1 MRARH
6 HVGAVGLALAVLF
19 ALILLAPP
27 GARSLDRGSFVN
39 WESPHVHPLDLSPD
53 GTTLAAVNT
62 AASRLEIFDV
72 AGSKPVLRGSVF
84 AGLDPV
90 SVRFRTDDE
99 AWVVN
104 HISDSVSII
113 DVSTLRVR
121 ATLEVDDEPTDV
133 VFAGNPERA
142 FVSCSQ
148 VNRVLV
154 FNPTKLDAKPR
165 VIEIDA
171 EDPRAMAVSPDGDT
185 VYVAVFESGNG
196 STSLGGGLD
205 GDLSGIGVIPLNVVS
220 DPEGPYDGQNPPP
233 NSGSA
238 FEPRIASGLPPPPP
252 VAMIVKK
259 NDTGRW
265 LDDNA
270 GDWTELVSGSL
281 SQRSGRPRGWDVIDR
296 DVAIIDATS
305 LKVSYVDRLMN
316 ANMALAINP
325 VSGDVVVVGTDGTNE
340 VRFEPVLNGRFLRV
354 NAAIID
360 GAGRRV
366 AQVVDLNP
374 HLDYTTST
382 IATRQRELSIG
393 DPRAIVWSAD
403 GTQAWVAGMG
413 SNNLV
418 RIDAG
423 GTRLGSPVEV
433 GQGPTGL
440 ALDLDG
446 ESLYVLNR
454 FSATIS
460 VVDTPTG
467 RQAQRVALFDPTPS
481 AIKKGRPF
489 LYDTHATSGLGHVA
503 CASCHLDAR
512 TDRLAWDLGAPD
524 GSLKTLEDQ
533 NTSLVPLD
541 EFMPWH
547 PMKGPMTTQTLQDII
562 GMEPHHWRGDRDGIE
577 EFNDAFVGLLGDNK
591 RLTRKQMQQFED
603 FLATISIPPNPF
615 REIDNSLPPRLVLD
629 GHYRTG
635 RFGGAGQRLPAGNA
649 RRGLTLFQDLTRGLD
664 GGLACAT
671 CHTLPT
677 GAGTPFRRVDLS
689 FEAIPVGPRGEQH
702 LALIG
707 NDASVQRGFKV
718 PQLRT
723 LYDKVGM
730 TTAKKLSRSG
740 FGVLHDGSVDSV
752 ERFISAEVFGVQSD
766 QEVADLVA
774 LMLAFSGS
782 DLPASATTPPGSL
795 SNDTHAAVGR
805 QATIRRANGQRKLIA
820 SIVALAD
827 AGVVELIAKSLQD
840 GVERGWVYDA
850 SRQRFLSDS
859 AADDPLTLA
868 ALKRLAAS
876 GSEVTF
882 TCVPSGSGVRLGIDR
897 DVDGQRNFDEPG
909 ARRAADR

>member
-1 MRARH
+1 M
-6 HVGAVGLALAVLF
+6 
-19 ALILLAPP
+19 
-27 GARSLDRGSFVN
+27 
-39 WESPHVHPLDLSPD
+39 
-53 GTTLAAVNT
+53 NT
-62 AASRLEIFDV
+62 AANRVELFDV
-72 AGSKPVLRGSVF
+72 AGRKPVLRGSVF
-84 AGLDPV
+84 VGLDPV
-90 SVRFRTDDE
+90 SVRFRNDDE
-99 AWVVN
+99 IWVVN
-104 HISDSVSII
+104 HISDTVSVV
-113 DVSTLRVR
+113 DVATLRLR
-121 ATLEVDDEPTDV
+121 ATVQVEDEPTDV
-133 VFAGNPERA
+133 VFAGTPERA

-148 VNRVLV
+148 ANHVLVLNPKKLEARGRVL
-154 FNPTKLDAKPR
+154 
-165 VIEIDA
+165 EIDA

-196 STSLGGGLD
+196 STALGGGLD

-220 DPEGPYDGQNPPP
+220 DPDGPYAGQNPPP
-233 NSGSA
+233 NAGSA
-238 FEPRIASGLPPPPP
+238 FEPRIAAGLPPPPP
-252 VAMIVKK
+252 VALIVKK
-259 NDTGRW
+259 NGNGRW
-265 LDDNA
+265 FDDND

-281 SQRSGRPRGWDVIDR
+281 SERSGRPRGWDVIDH
-296 DVAIIDATS
+296 DVAIIDAES
-305 LKVSYVDRLMN
+305 LKVSCVDRLMN
-316 ANMALAINP
+316 ANMALAVNP
-325 VSGDVVVVGTDGTNE
+325 VSSEIVVVGTDGTNE

-354 NAAIID
+354 NAAIAD
-360 GAGRRV
+360 GTGRRR
-366 AQVVDLNP
+366 AEVVDLNP

-382 IATRQRELSIG
+382 VAKQQRERSIG

-403 GTQAWVAGMG
+403 GTEAWVAGMG
-413 SNNLV
+413 SNNLI

-423 GTRLGSPVEV
+423 GARLGNSIEV
-433 GQGPTGL
+433 DQGPTGL
-440 ALDLDG
+440 ALDLTG
-446 ESLYVLNR
+446 ERLYVLNR

-460 VVDTPTG
+460 VVDTTTR
-467 RQAQRVALFDPTPS
+467 RQTQRVSLFDPTPS

-577 EFNDAFVGLLGDNK
+577 EFNDAFMVLLGDDK
-591 RLTRKQMQQFED
+591 RLKRKEMQQFEN

-615 REIDNSLPPRLVLD
+615 REMDNSLPSRLVLD

-635 RFGGAGQRLPAGNA
+635 RFGNAGQRLPAGNA
-649 RRGLTLFQDLTRGLD
+649 RRGLELFQDLTRALD
-664 GGLACAT
+664 GNLLACAT

-718 PQLRT
+718 PRLRT

-752 ERFISAEVFGVQSD
+752 ERFISADVFDVQSD

-782 DLPASATTPPGSL
+782 DLQPSLTTPPGSL

-805 QATIRRANGQRKLIA
+805 QATIRRSSGQRELIG
-820 SIVALAD
+820 SLVALAD
-827 AGVVELIAKSLQD
+827 AGVVELIAKSQQD
-840 GVERGWVYDA
+840 GIERGWVYDA
-850 SRQRFLSDS
+850 SSQRFLSDS
-859 AADDPLTLA
+859 TADDPLTLA
-868 ALKRLAAS
+868 ALKRLAAT

-897 DVDGQRNFDEPG
+897 DEDGQRDFDELG
-909 ARRAADR
+909 ARRAAGR